1 MADPTVPAQR
11 HRRVVRETVG
21 PAADLVV
28 HTDPVAD
35 VLGELVVR
43 AIAER
48 HPELGGEN
56 RTVTNGRTS
65 VTPLDVLRGALAGAG
80 AHVIVRVGLDELFQ
94 ALSREA
100 GLGGAFPREFVE
112 AIGVQSDAQLVELVA
127 LMQASPPIV
136 QRASDVVQGGATRP
150 PSSVPPAQPPTDLP
164 LVEVAAAIA
173 ERVGERLTARL
184 VEQFAPSFLEWLGTI
199 SATPAAI
206 PRRPRRRGT
215 AARAARAPQAT
226 FPAARE
232 LGLALADG
240 PTGRYWT
247 ALPADV
253 GIVHA
258 LAGATL
264 RTELV
269 GSAMAEWFGAACTPP
284 ALLAELQRAGL
295 PAVLLLNEAIALV
308 LEHRDYVEIALDDLI
323 PAAGWS
329 RPRSAKERTQMRARI
344 WRWLTIFHAARVI
357 GGRWRTRPGRAGD
370 PVPMRDS
377 LVVIGGI
384 PAEGGQLALDGSEV
398 PEWVS
403 LGAGPYLA
411 EHRGNRRMLTDVG
424 SVRRIAAIPAGK
436 PAGAWAQAIAL
447 TLNQHWRT
455 HAASPGR
462 AQHLSR
468 EQLLDTFQPQPTVH
482 EILTSPNPDRARRYF
497 TGALRD
503 ARLARAIGR
512 YVEPPPLPGRQGWAE
527 AWLRE
532 RVDIQPP
539 GEVADDLSAIAAAAA
554 RNRPGQPV

>member
-1 MADPTVPAQR
+1 V
-11 HRRVVRETVG
+11 HRKAAPHETH
-21 PAADLVV
+21 LLY
-28 HTDPVAD
+28 TDPVAD
-35 VLGELVVR
+35 ALGERIVA

-48 HPELGGEN
+48 YPELGTT
-56 RTVTNGRTS
+56 RSVTNGS
-65 VTPLDVLRGALAGAG
+65 VSCTPLDVLRGLLPGG
-80 AHVIVRVGLDELFQ
+80 GSHMIVRHGLDRLFQ
-94 ALSREA
+94 SLDEKARGPGPFPPDWLQAA
-100 GLGGAFPREFVE
+100 GLGNHDQV
-112 AIGVQSDAQLVELVA
+112 VELVQ
-127 LMQASPPIV
+127 LMQAPLPVVLHAV
-136 QRASDVVQGGATRP
+136 QPVEAVAPDD
-150 PSSVPPAQPPTDLP
+150 PPTDLP
-164 LVEVAAAIA
+164 LDLVAAAVA
-173 ERVGERLTARL
+173 ERVGEQLVAQL
-184 VEQFAPSFLEWLGTI
+184 VEQVGPGFLEWLGTI
-199 SATPAAI
+199 SATPPAI
-206 PRRPRRRGT
+206 PRRPRRRGPT
-215 AARAARAPQAT
+215 ARAARAPQAT

-240 PTGRYWT
+240 PSGRSWA

-258 LAGATL
+258 LADATL

-308 LEHRDYVEIALDDLI
+308 LEHSDYVEIALDDLI

-329 RPRSAKERTQMRARI
+329 RPRSARERTQMRARI

-357 GGRWRTRPGRAGD
+357 GGRWRTRPGRGGD

-436 PAGAWAQAIAL
+436 PAGAWAQALAL

-455 HAASPGR
+455 HAAAPGSEL
-462 AQHLSR
+462 HLSR
-468 EQLLDTFQPQPTVH
+468 EQLLDTFQPQPAVH
-482 EILTSPNPDRARRYF
+482 EILAGPNPRRTREYF
-497 TGALRD
+497 AAALR
-503 ARLARAIGR
+503 LAKAGQAIGG
-512 YVEPPPLPGRQGWAE
+512 YSEPPPTPDRQGWA
-527 AWLRE
+527 ATWLTE
-532 RVDIQPP
+532 VVDVRPP
-539 GEVADDLSAIAAAAA
+539 DDVAIDLSEIAAAAA
-554 RNRPGQPV
+554 RHRQR